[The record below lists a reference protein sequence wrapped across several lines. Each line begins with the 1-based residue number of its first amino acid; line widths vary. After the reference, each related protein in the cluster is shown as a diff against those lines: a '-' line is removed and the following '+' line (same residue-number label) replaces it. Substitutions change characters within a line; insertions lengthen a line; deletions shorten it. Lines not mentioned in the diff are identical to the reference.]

1 MSRRARTR
9 TTIATLVAAG
19 ALLIPAS
26 QAMGGGAEIAS
37 AGGGPVATKSGAIV
51 NFLPVGKLR
60 VGKHFQPLATCAVD
74 CQATGTG
81 VLKGLGGR
89 AQFGPD
95 TGTFTAG
102 QPFGLRITVKGLLL
116 RLMKRFPGRFRFTE
130 TISVIDPA
138 TGATDSVSR
147 AFKFKR

>member
-26 QAMGGGAEIAS
+26 QAMGGDAEIAS

-102 QPFGLRITVKGLLL
+102 QPFGLRITVK
-116 RLMKRFPGRFRFTE
+116 
-130 TISVIDPA
+130 
-138 TGATDSVSR
+138 
-147 AFKFKR
+147 